1 MSTSTRN
8 YRHQIRALIIK
19 ELRQIMRD
27 KQLIFLLFFMPVLQ
41 LFLYGFA
48 LSPDVEHLRLGV
60 IDHAASPTSRE
71 AVAALVENGVFDLTA
86 SGGTEATLAKKVR
99 DGDLEAGLIVPPE
112 FEREIKHGTK
122 VSMQVMLDGVD
133 ANTAGI
139 ANGYISQIIST
150 FNRQLVTGSQISHEL
165 VSPQITFA
173 YNPGLISSWF
183 FVPGVIALVLNLVST
198 LVSSAAVIREKDSGT
213 LEQLLMTPVNSLQ
226 ILLAKIIPLSM
237 LLMITVLVCLLIS
250 SVVFH
255 VPLCLFPCHSRWH
268 RYWYRSSCLL
278 SKPAT
283 VASDLLFRQ
292 LAGDS
297 TFWCCGSIREYSGV
311 FPSAITL

>member
-139 ANGYISQIIST
+139 CQWLYQSDH
-150 FNRQLVTGSQISHEL
+150 FNFQQ
-165 VSPQITFA
+165 
-173 YNPGLISSWF
+173 
-183 FVPGVIALVLNLVST
+183 
-198 LVSSAAVIREKDSGT
+198 AACD
-213 LEQLLMTPVNSLQ
+213 Q
-226 ILLAKIIPLSM
+226 ILMS
-237 LLMITVLVCLLIS
+237 
-250 SVVFH
+250 
-255 VPLCLFPCHSRWH
+255 W
-268 RYWYRSSCLL
+268 
-278 SKPAT
+278 
-283 VASDLLFRQ
+283 
-292 LAGDS
+292 
-297 TFWCCGSIREYSGV
+297 
-311 FPSAITL
+311 